1 MTAMAPLL
9 EVRGVSVRYGHAL
22 ALDDVDLTLAS
33 GEILTVLGSNGAGK
47 STLASVI
54 SGLVPAT
61 GGRITFDGTDVTTR
75 PAHRRARLGIT
86 CVPELRGI
94 FPGLSVSDNLAAGF
108 FRLSRAD
115 RHEAI
120 ERAFTTFPALADRRN
135 QSAGTLSGGER
146 QMLALARVLAS
157 PPRLLIADEM
167 SLGLA
172 PRLVSSVFDGLR
184 AAQEM
189 GVAILLIEQFVDRAL
204 ALADRALILRRGRV
218 AWTGPASETNP
229 EALGRLIGLGSDLQ
243 VEAR

>member
-1 MTAMAPLL
+1 
-9 EVRGVSVRYGHAL
+9 
-22 ALDDVDLTLAS
+22 
-33 GEILTVLGSNGAGK
+33 
-47 STLASVI
+47 
-54 SGLVPAT
+54 
-61 GGRITFDGTDVTTR
+61 
-75 PAHRRARLGIT
+75 
-86 CVPELRGI
+86 
-94 FPGLSVSDNLAAGF
+94 
-108 FRLSRAD
+108 
-115 RHEAI
+115 
-120 ERAFTTFPALADRRN
+120 
-135 QSAGTLSGGER
+135 
-146 QMLALARVLAS
+146 MLALARVLAS